1 MNLRMRTNLN
11 KKNVGIG
18 FLIYFIAITLYSGFY
33 NSEYVSKILGGGL
46 MGLFYYIIANP
57 AYLIVFFTVI
67 ISETEQVWK
76 EVLAAVS
83 LIIAIDIISFPRLPI
98 DSFPIDPNFLANS
111 DALFMAKIMEMFP
124 TVAYHT
130 LWNIYYIAIPI
141 LLILGA
147 SQLLGFTHFG
157 KKIVN
162 QTK

>member
-1 MNLRMRTNLN
+1 LN

-18 FLIYFIAITLYSGFY
+18 FLVYFIAITLYSGFY
-33 NSEYVSKILGGGL
+33 NSEYVAKILGGGL
-46 MGLFYYIIANP
+46 MGLVYYIIANP

-67 ISETEQVWK
+67 ISETEQIWK

-83 LIIAIDIISFPRLPI
+83 LVLALDITSFPRLPI
-98 DSFPIDPNFLANS
+98 ESFPTDPNFLANS

-141 LLILGA
+141 VLILGA

-162 QTK
+162 QSK